1 MSNSVPPPDAGL
13 ASTAVTVV
21 GSVLKLAGV
30 RFSMAIMEFSDARDA
45 FLRVLLLIAI
55 ALISSTLAL
64 LSISAMVVMLT
75 WDALGWHILLILFI
89 VYLMLAISVLA
100 IARNIIASGK
110 IGFPVTKAELRK
122 DREVLFN
129 DRGETDRRP

>member
-1 MSNSVPPPDAGL
+1 MSKPVPPPDAGV

-30 RFSMAIMEFSDARDA
+30 RFSMAIMEFSEARDA

-55 ALISSTLAL
+55 ALILSALAL
-64 LSISAMVVMLT
+64 LSISAMIVVLT
-75 WDALGWHILLILFI
+75 WDALGWRILLIFFI
-89 VYLMLAISVLA
+89 GYLMLAISVLG
-100 IARNIIASGK
+100 IARSIIASGK
-110 IGFPVTKAELRK
+110 IGFPVTMAELKK

-129 DRGETDRRP
+129 DCGETDRRL

>member
-1 MSNSVPPPDAGL
+1 
-13 ASTAVTVV
+13 
-21 GSVLKLAGV
+21 
-30 RFSMAIMEFSDARDA
+30 MAIMEFSDARDA

>member
-1 MSNSVPPPDAGL
+1 MSTPVPPPDAGL

-64 LSISAMVVMLT
+64 LSISAIITMLT
-75 WDALGWHILLILFI
+75 WDVLGWHILLIFFI
-89 VYLMLAISVLA
+89 GYLMLAIIVLA
-100 IARNIIASGK
+100 IARSIIASGK

-129 DRGETDRRP
+129 DRGDTDRRP